1 MYHQLKGIYGIAYSC
16 SSNSNNYCDDWFT
29 KEYQSIYNNQS
40 NNKSLQMVKSL
51 GFNNIRTYYLDPNR
65 DHSDFLT
72 LCTKLNLSVEI
83 GISNNLLE
91 TRDSNNIQKLIKSV
105 QSYPCVKIY
114 TVGNEYFGD
123 VNNIIYCLELI
134 YSLDSSKYLMH
145 SSIFD
150 DNFKTAKFIYTLVPN
165 YIKNANKYIVGI
177 NMYFYSNPGHT
188 HGDVLQ
194 YVIKQYYTDPILQN
208 SYLIVSE
215 YGSYKQNEQWT
226 SLWNFSWGNIEC
238 LNQYPKYLG
247 YELFSYANESWK
259 GNKNGENNYGIIK
272 ENGELKEAFLAIR
285 EFKNSDGYKNNI
297 KSALF

>member
-1 MYHQLKGIYGIAYSC
+1 MSHQLKGIYGIAYSC
-16 SSNSNNYCDDWFT
+16 SNNTNSYCDDWFT
-29 KEYQSIYNNQS
+29 KEYQNIYNNSS
-40 NNKSLQMVKSL
+40 NNKSLQTVKSL

-83 GISNNLLE
+83 GISNNLLDN
-91 TRDSNNIQKLIKSV
+91 RDSSSIQKLIKSV

-123 VNNIIYCLELI
+123 VNNIIFGLELV

-150 DNFKTAKFIYTLVPN
+150 NNFKTAKFIYNLVPMH
-165 YIKNANKYIVGI
+165 IKNANKYIVGI

-194 YVIKQYYTDPILQN
+194 NVINQYYSDNILKE
-208 SYLIVSE
+208 SYLIISE
-215 YGSYKQNEQWT
+215 YGTYKENEQWT
-226 SLWNFSWGNIEC
+226 SLWNFSWGNVEC
-238 LNQYPKYLG
+238 LKKYPKYLG
-247 YELFSYANESWK
+247 YELFSYSNESWK
-259 GNKNGENNYGIIK
+259 GNNHGENNYGIIK
-272 ENGELKEAFLAIR
+272 ENGEIKEAFHAIR
-285 EFKNSDGYKNNI
+285 EFKNSDGYKNTI
-297 KSALF
+297 KSSLF